1 MPISKHDKDHI
12 PFTQH
17 EFLMQKGDVIYTL
30 TDGMPDHFGGPKGK
44 NFMYKKLKELL
55 VAIAQDP
62 MDDQKTLLTD
72 ILNEWK
78 GDLEQIDYL
87 YVNWD

>member
-1 MPISKHDKDHI
+1 MDQKEKILC
-12 PFTQH
+12 TQ
-17 EFLMQKGDVIYTL
+17 
-30 TDGMPDHFGGPKGK
+30 
-44 NFMYKKLKELL
+44 KLKELL
-55 VAIAQDP
+55 VAIAQDS